1 MIEQVKLFMELM
13 GQDVPSVP
21 TIPSQAIQQL
31 RFGLIDEENKEL
43 ADAAAAGDIV
53 EVADA
58 LCDILYVAFGACLA
72 YGFSPELM
80 TELFTEVQRSNMSKI
95 CPSIQNAAKTVA
107 RYEDQFPEIP
117 IYYKPVGDGRFT
129 VVRASDG
136 KVLKSINYSEPDLKT
151 ILLKYNVKCN

>member
-72 YGFSPELM
+72 YGFSPDLM
-80 TELFTEVQRSNMSKI
+80 RELFAEVQYSNMSKI
-95 CPSIQNAAKTVA
+95 CKSEVEANVTAGGYWTNQKVECYVN
-107 RYEDQFPEIP
+107 Q
-117 IYYKPVGDGRFT
+117 VGKYWT
-129 VVRASDG
+129 VVRSSDG

-151 ILLKYNVKCN
+151 ILLKHNVKCD